1 MPKVVLDLTVDEI
14 KGMILQLSPQ
24 DLLMLM
30 EALEERAQTLA
41 MMQLA
46 ETGFREWEEPG
57 EDIYD
62 VQPQGKARSA
72 RGSQALVSQMNVEG
86 RC

>member
-1 MPKVVLDLTVDEI
+1 MPKVALDLTVDEL
-14 KGMILQLSPQ
+14 KAMILQLPPQ

-46 ETGFREWEEPG
+46 ETSFREWEEPG

-62 VQPQGKARSA
+62 VESQGEAR
-72 RGSQALVSQMNVEG
+72 
-86 RC
+86 

>member
-1 MPKVVLDLTVDEI
+1 VEVKAMPKVALDLTVDEI
-14 KGMILQLSPQ
+14 KAMIFQLPPQ

-46 ETGFREWEEPG
+46 ETGFGEWEEPG

-62 VQPQGKARSA
+62 VRSQGEAR
-72 RGSQALVSQMNVEG
+72 
-86 RC
+86 

>member
-1 MPKVVLDLTVDEI
+1 MPKVVRDLAVDEI
-14 KGMILQLSPQ
+14 KEMISQLPPQ
-24 DLLMLM
+24 DLLLLM

-62 VQPQGKARSA
+62 VQSQGEAR
-72 RGSQALVSQMNVEG
+72 
-86 RC
+86 